1 MKRESF
7 PFMTMR
13 QVVTGLDMARQPR
26 RARTS
31 SAAFSRVDH
40 KELLPHVDEKAIAV
54 ELEEERRKFVRQNQA
69 LARSR
74 QKLLATRARL
84 FATKVKNERLMEL
97 RHQLQRQRW
106 QDTEVAA
113 PQTAH
118 APLPAPRARQA
129 ARRSLREI
137 RVRRG

>member
-13 QVVTGLDMARQPR
+13 QVVTGLDVARQPHR
-26 RARTS
+26 HRTS
-31 SAAFSRVDH
+31 SEAFSRVDH
-40 KELLPHVDEKAIAV
+40 QELLPHVDEKAIAM
-54 ELEEERRKFVRQNQA
+54 ELEEERRKFVRQRQA

-97 RHQLQRQRW
+97 RHKLQKQRW

-113 PQTAH
+113 P
-118 APLPAPRARQA
+118 LPAPSAARQA
-129 ARRSLREI
+129 GRRSLREI